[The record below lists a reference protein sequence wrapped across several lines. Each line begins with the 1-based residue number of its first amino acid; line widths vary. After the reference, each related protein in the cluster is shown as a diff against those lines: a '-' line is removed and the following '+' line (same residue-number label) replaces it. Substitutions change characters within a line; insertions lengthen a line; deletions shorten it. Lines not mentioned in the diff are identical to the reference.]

1 MYPIWVRTDTSVRP
15 CPFWVWTEK
24 SQKISKNQF
33 KQQNINKKIIVEK
46 EKKEKCYPLS
56 FPILL
61 GRDSTR
67 ALQSNPFQNPGGVG
81 GYCERDARRM
91 EILLYNFG
99 YSVGSCSY
107 GYLKLYDAKSVSPH
121 LEYKSTWLCTFVG
134 SNQ

>member
-1 MYPIWVRTDTSVRP
+1 MDHFWCPVVTLVTGCLFVPNLGTDGHVCPSVPILGTDREIS
-15 CPFWVWTEK
+15 
-24 SQKISKNQF
+24 KISKNQF

-81 GYCERDARRM
+81 GYRERDARRM
-91 EILLYNFG
+91 EILVYNFG
-99 YSVGSCSY
+99 YSME
-107 GYLKLYDAKSVSPH
+107 LAPMAI
-121 LEYKSTWLCTFVG
+121 
-134 SNQ
+134 